1 MSILVLTSDTLIGT
15 AATGNIEY
23 NGQFYGTD
31 SNASR
36 AQMQRITLSTS
47 VAATSGTSIGFTA
60 LPSWVKRITVQL
72 QGVAVSATSTL
83 IVQLGTGATPTYT
96 TTGYISSGNLAVNAA
111 SNAVISD
118 TGSFIIMD
126 LTTASLVSGVITITN
141 INSNSWVENFNLKRT
156 AGSTGSGAGDVS
168 LGAVLTAVR
177 VTTSAGTATFTAG
190 TINILYEG

>member
-1 MSILVLTSDTLIGT
+1 MATTKIGSTGVTFPDATLQATSGVTTVNGKGPGVVQSVVIAST
-15 AATGNIEY
+15 AV
-23 NGQFYGTD
+23 
-31 SNASR
+31 AS
-36 AQMQRITLSTS
+36 
-47 VAATSGTSIGFTA
+47 TSGTSIGFTA

-72 QGVAVSATSTL
+72 QGVAVSAISTL
-83 IVQLGTGATPTYT
+83 TVQLGTGATPTYT
-96 TTGYISSGNLAVNAA
+96 TTGYISSGNLAANAA

-118 TGSFIIMD
+118 TSSFMIMD

-190 TINILYEG
+190 TINIFYE

>member
-31 SNASR
+31 SNSSR
-36 AQMQRITLSTS
+36 AQMQRITLSTA
-47 VAATSGTSIGFTA
+47 VTATSGTSIGFTA

-96 TTGYISSGNLAVNAA
+96 TTGYISSGNLAVSAA

-118 TGSFIIMD
+118 TSSFIIMD

-156 AGSTGSGAGDVS
+156 AGSTASGAGDVS